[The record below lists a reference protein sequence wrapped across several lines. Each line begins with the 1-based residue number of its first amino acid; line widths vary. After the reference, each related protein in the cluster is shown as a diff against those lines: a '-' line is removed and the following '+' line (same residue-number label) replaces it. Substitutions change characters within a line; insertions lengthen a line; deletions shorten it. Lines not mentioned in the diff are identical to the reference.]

1 MRKKEG
7 FKVIL
12 MKKIGLSLATLLG
25 VMSTALAYK
34 PTKIEVTP
42 PTGSEISGLTGA
54 VGKILGAAQWIGF
67 IVGTAMIIY
76 IGIKYLTAGA
86 GQKAEVKSTM
96 VPLLVG
102 AVLVMLAPTIA
113 HWIFGLVGSN

>member
-1 MRKKEG
+1 MKKE
-7 FKVIL
+7 
-12 MKKIGLSLATLLG
+12 KIGLMTLL
-25 VMSTALAYK
+25 STCMLSFNTAFAAFNQVV
-34 PTKIEVTP
+34 PTQ
-42 PTGSEISGLTGA
+42 GSHPSGLDTA
-54 VGKILGAAQWIGF
+54 VATILGAVQWIGF

-102 AVLVMLAPTIA
+102 AILVMLAPTIA
-113 HWIFGLVGSN
+113 AWLFNIFG

>member
-1 MRKKEG
+1 
-7 FKVIL
+7 
-12 MKKIGLSLATLLG
+12 MKKKAGLFSLLAGSMLG
-25 VMSTALAYK
+25 FSSALAKFDEVK
-34 PTKIEVTP
+34 PNTS
-42 PTGSEISGLTGA
+42 GSRPSGLDTA
-54 VGKILGAAQWIGF
+54 VATILGAVQWIGF

-102 AVLVMLAPTIA
+102 AILVMLAPTIA
-113 HWIFGLVGSN
+113 AWLFNIFG